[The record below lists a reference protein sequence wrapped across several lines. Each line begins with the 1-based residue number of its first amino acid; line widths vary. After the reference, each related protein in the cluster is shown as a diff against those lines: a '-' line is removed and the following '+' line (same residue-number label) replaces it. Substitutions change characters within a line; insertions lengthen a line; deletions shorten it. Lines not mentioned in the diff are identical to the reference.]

1 MRRALGKRAESAP
14 DGNGARRMFTAV
26 AVLVALAIAALN
38 LHAPAD
44 PTPLQRLLAS
54 LLIALCAVPSLMWAA
69 RRPWRHSVMPYVGV
83 LYAGFFAAPVF
94 VRASFFGAWRS
105 RPLVEAEAI
114 DYALVIALVGWGALL
129 AGHFAVVGRKWWPA
143 LPSVRLLPND
153 DPKFAKAVAVVVGLA
168 AAPFYY
174 LDKAAVAAYFVGE
187 TLLPDA
193 IAFPVTLAG
202 EFVLFAA
209 LVCFHLHLRGQ
220 LGVAGRLYLVALV
233 AYYTAL
239 GFGTG
244 MVNHG
249 VKAVFALFVAYA
261 VVSPRPT
268 WRGIACGVAA
278 AAAIIFVLMPARLE
292 FRHLTWTHGAGPNM
306 VLPLSIHQFVLADG
320 EDGEEQALTTSAYD
334 VTLRDRTVA
343 VAHGDLEV
351 CSRQP
356 TLGFGIL
363 VDPVD
368 PNDLP
373 ERWRRRG
380 FEAVGTSFEGGVA
393 EDGRC
398 AASIRL
404 PDYRI
409 AAVRVR
415 LYQSIDAVQREFG
428 DEAPQSHLSL
438 AEKTTVFAE
447 TVAAA
452 FDREDGVKRSAALTP
467 KRLDYL
473 LPLAWIAMHTPDP
486 LPFLHGETYLPIL
499 YKLVPRALF
508 ADKPADVRHIGV
520 RYGFGPPA
528 VKNNIKVHQLG
539 EFYMNFGLAGVLF
552 GMVLLG
558 LLYRSLHGLF
568 HQPGTCAATL
578 AAGTHMLAVLASEME
593 SVLSVSLGFLIWYAI
608 ALAFL
613 ALIVRGG
620 WRLRR

>member
-14 DGNGARRMFTAV
+14 DGNGARRMFAAV
-26 AVLVALAIAALN
+26 AVLVALAIVALN

-83 LYAGFFAAPVF
+83 LYAACFAAPVF
-94 VRASFFGAWRS
+94 VRASFFGAWMS
-105 RPLVEAEAI
+105 QPLVEAEAI

-129 AGHFAVVGRKWWPA
+129 AGHFAVVGSKWWPS
-143 LPSVRLLPND
+143 LPTVRLLPND
-153 DPKFAKAVAVVVGLA
+153 DPKLAKAVAVVVGLA

-174 LDKAAVAAYFVGE
+174 LDKAAVAALFVGD

-209 LVCFHLHLRGQ
+209 LVCFHLYLRGQ
-220 LGVAGRLYLVALV
+220 LGVAGRLYLAALV

-239 GFGTG
+239 GLGTG

-268 WRGIACGVAA
+268 WRGIAWGIAS
-278 AAAIIFVLMPARLE
+278 AAAIVFVLMPARLE
-292 FRHLTWTHGAGPNM
+292 FRHLTWTHGVGPNM
-306 VLPLSIHQFVLADG
+306 VLPLSIHQFALADG
-320 EDGEEQALTTSAYD
+320 EEQTLTTSAYD

-343 VAHGDLEV
+343 IAHSDPEV

-356 TLGFGIL
+356 THGFGIL

-380 FEAVGTSFEGGVA
+380 FEAMGTSFEGGAA

-398 AASIRL
+398 VASIRL

-409 AAVRVR
+409 VAVRVR
-415 LYQSIDAVQREFG
+415 LYRSIEAVQRDFG
-428 DEAPQSHLSL
+428 AAAPQSHLSL
-438 AEKTTVFAE
+438 AEKTTVFAK
-447 TVAAA
+447 TAAAA
-452 FDREDGVKRSAALTP
+452 FDREDGVKRSVAFTP

-473 LPLAWIAMHTPDP
+473 LPLAWIALHTPDP

-508 ADKPADVRHIGV
+508 ADKPADVRHTGV
-520 RYGFGPPA
+520 RYGFRPPD
-528 VKNNIKVHQLG
+528 KRNHFKVHQLG
-539 EFYMNFGLAGVLF
+539 EFYMNFGLAGVLL
-552 GMVLLG
+552 GMFVLG
-558 LLYRSLHGLF
+558 LLYRSLHELF
-568 HQPGTCAATL
+568 HRPGACAATL
-578 AAGTHMLAVLASEME
+578 AAGTHMLVVLASEME
-593 SVLSVSLGFLIWYAI
+593 SVLSVSLGVLIWYAI
-608 ALAFL
+608 ALIAL
-613 ALIVRGG
+613 ALVVRAGC
-620 WRLRR
+620 RLRR